1 MPTCPKVLA
10 DTGWDRR
17 FEGSLRRFLPFL
29 STRESLA
36 GHAALRDL
44 GLDSLGAVQLLA
56 ALEND
61 YGVRLRDDVLT
72 MDTFA
77 TAGSLWSALTRTAS

>member
-1 MPTCPKVLA
+1 MPISAQSL
-10 DTGWDRR
+10 DTGWDRG

-29 STRESLA
+29 SGSESLA

-44 GLDSLGAVQLLA
+44 GLDSMRAVELLA

-61 YGVRLRDDVLT
+61 YGVRFRDDLLT

-77 TAGSLWSALTRTAS
+77 TAGTLWTALTHTAS

>member
-1 MPTCPKVLA
+1 MPTCTKVLA
-10 DTGWDRR
+10 DTGWDSR

-29 STRESLA
+29 SAGQTPA
-36 GHAALRDL
+36 GHALRDL
-44 GLDSLGAVQLLA
+44 GLDSMGAVELLA

-61 YGVRLRDDVLT
+61 YGIRLRDEVLT

-77 TAGSLWSALTRTAS
+77 TAGTLWAALTRTAS

>member
-1 MPTCPKVLA
+1 MPTCPKVLT

-29 STRESLA
+29 SVNETLA
-36 GHAALRDL
+36 GHALRDL
-44 GLDSLGAVQLLA
+44 GLDSVGAVELLA
-56 ALEND
+56 ALEKD

-72 MDTFA
+72 MDIFT
-77 TAGSLWSALTRTAS
+77 TAGSLWAALTRTAS